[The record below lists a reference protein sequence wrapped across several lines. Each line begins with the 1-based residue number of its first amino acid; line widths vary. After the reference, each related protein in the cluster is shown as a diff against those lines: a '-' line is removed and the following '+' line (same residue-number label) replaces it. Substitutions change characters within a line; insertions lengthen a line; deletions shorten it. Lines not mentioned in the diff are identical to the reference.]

1 MSFSI
6 FIIPLSILF
15 LYFSLTGLGSIF
27 FKICSF
33 DKKYSNLIFPI
44 VSFPI
49 IFFIVTILH
58 LFTKLNPIYNFSI
71 IFISLLLFIFNFKKL
86 FIFNFNKKVNLII
99 FFLTLALVS
108 IQFIGHKVNE
118 DYGYYHLPYIVNFIS
133 DKLIFGLSHLSMVQG
148 YNSAWLNVSAFFY
161 FPFLTDKFIHFAN
174 SVLFFS
180 VLIYFFNF
188 LFNKK
193 NIYNFP
199 LSSLYSL
206 LAISFFL
213 IKNSRLNSFGV
224 DVPGH
229 IYASIIFFL
238 FLNFCE
244 NKDFVFR
251 KITFYI
257 ISFFS
262 IFVILIKLS
271 YIPLILIPFICLFF
285 EKKILNIKLFIF
297 LFSFGISW
305 VIQQVAYTSCVI
317 FPLDFTCFNF
327 LSWYSESFINGAA
340 FSLEYI
346 NKSYWVYEGS
356 LTESEYVKNFNWV
369 GTWFSRNLI
378 ELIENIIIFIII
390 LFSLLIVNFFSKKN
404 FKAPIKSYLL
414 VAMIPIFFGFL
425 LWFLKAPVTRYGI
438 FYLNS
443 FILLI
448 FLFLFEG
455 RLISN
460 LNYKFIIIVLSI
472 SLTFNITKNIN
483 RISKLDPYENFP
495 FPKKIKIVYDSVKN
509 NNLTFNSPISQGD
522 VQSSVCWDTPVYCRA
537 GKFDNIN
544 IIKKNSYT
552 FITPKKF

>member
-1 MSFSI
+1 
-6 FIIPLSILF
+6 
-15 LYFSLTGLGSIF
+15 
-27 FKICSF
+27 
-33 DKKYSNLIFPI
+33 
-44 VSFPI
+44 
-49 IFFIVTILH
+49 
-58 LFTKLNPIYNFSI
+58 
-71 IFISLLLFIFNFKKL
+71 
-86 FIFNFNKKVNLII
+86 
-99 FFLTLALVS
+99 
-108 IQFIGHKVNE
+108 
-118 DYGYYHLPYIVNFIS
+118 
-133 DKLIFGLSHLSMVQG
+133 
-148 YNSAWLNVSAFFY
+148 
-161 FPFLTDKFIHFAN
+161 
-174 SVLFFS
+174 
-180 VLIYFFNF
+180 
-188 LFNKK
+188 
-193 NIYNFP
+193 
-199 LSSLYSL
+199 
-206 LAISFFL
+206 
-213 IKNSRLNSFGV
+213 
-224 DVPGH
+224 
-229 IYASIIFFL
+229 
-238 FLNFCE
+238 
-244 NKDFVFR
+244 
-251 KITFYI
+251 
-257 ISFFS
+257 
-262 IFVILIKLS
+262 
-271 YIPLILIPFICLFF
+271 
-285 EKKILNIKLFIF
+285 
-297 LFSFGISW
+297 
-305 VIQQVAYTSCVI
+305 
-317 FPLDFTCFNF
+317 
-327 LSWYSESFINGAA
+327 
-340 FSLEYI
+340 LEYI

-414 VAMIPIFFGFL
+414 AAMIPIFFGFL

-443 FILLI
+443 FIFLI